1 LASEKKSADAF
12 EAALR
17 REIHSASPS
26 HAGDCPAPEILAAY
40 YDRSLS
46 RSERAGVDSHLM
58 SCARCQSM
66 MASIARA
73 DDADRLSVQPE
84 SARGLFWITRLLAPV
99 AMVGVVI
106 AIAIGVRTRER
117 PAPEVIA
124 LGSRAVS
131 ANAQPEQRAAASA
144 PALEAYSQSAPKA
157 ANAPAAAGAFEAR
170 KEVTRKRLLA
180 EKLPPPERA
189 LSNSLVASG
198 TGVPAQPAART
209 QPEAAPAMRAE
220 GGGPGSVFSGATAS
234 MATAA
239 PAIQIYSTDGSVAW
253 QIGASGTIMRSMNS
267 GPWLAQRSGATT
279 DLLAGSAPSND
290 VCWVVGKSGTI
301 LRTLNRGARWRGA
314 RAPTALDL
322 TAVNATDSNN
332 ATVTAANGQR
342 FTTHD
347 GGVTWSLP

>member
-1 LASEKKSADAF
+1 MASEKKSADAF

-17 REIHSASPS
+17 REIHRASPS
-26 HAGDCPAPEILAAY
+26 NAADCPAPEILAAY

-58 SCARCQSM
+58 LCARCQSM

-73 DDADRLSVQPE
+73 DDADRLSMQPE

-117 PAPEVIA
+117 PAPEAIA
-124 LGSRAVS
+124 LGSPAVS
-131 ANAQPEQRAAASA
+131 ANAQLEQRAAASA

-157 ANAPAAAGAFEAR
+157 ANAPLAGGGAGAR
-170 KEVTRKRLLA
+170 KEARLARHRALA
-180 EKLPPPERA
+180 AKSPPPEVALSTSMASGGYALAQPGRA
-189 LSNSLVASG
+189 LSNG
-198 TGVPAQPAART
+198 
-209 QPEAAPAMRAE
+209 EPAMRAE
-220 GGGPGSVFSGATAS
+220 GAARGSAFSGASPS
-234 MATAA
+234 MEKAA
-239 PAIQIYSTDGSVAW
+239 PAILTHSPDGSVAW

-267 GPWLAQRSGATT
+267 GPWLAQRSGVTM

-290 VCWVVGKSGTI
+290 VCWMAGKSGTI
-301 LRTLNRGARWRGA
+301 VRTLNRGARWQLVSPPSRDNFA
-314 RAPTALDL
+314 AI
-322 TAVNATDSNN
+322 NATDSNN

-347 GGVTWSLP
+347 GGVTWSSP